1 MVRVLGEASCLVDA
15 RRDAGIG
22 RYARHLV
29 DALHSVSG
37 IELELAQPPRP
48 PLSESRP
55 GRFIHAQPTALRAAA
70 RVKPDILHGLGGE
83 PVAGFPLAR
92 QVVTVHDVEMWRAG
106 ATSELRDVALK
117 AYAMTLAALIRE
129 CGAYIAVSRTSA
141 DDAIS
146 TLGLARERMHVVPE
160 GVSPAF
166 AAMATD
172 RDRDVL
178 DALGLRPRGYVFW
191 AGSLRRRDPRKG
203 LDALIEAVGRL
214 GPEGPPLALAGSAG
228 DEATRLQDVASRSG
242 CRIVLCGQQDDAD
255 LASLYRGAGVFALAS
270 THEGFGLAALEAMAC
285 GAPVV
290 ATLAG
295 NLPDLCGGVAL
306 LVPVGDPGAL
316 SSALDAVLRGPRRA
330 AAMGAAGVERAAGFT
345 WQRAARETAA
355 VYRELVADLTGRR
368 RSPSAVPS

>member
-1 MVRVLGEASCLVDA
+1 MVRVLAEASCLVDA
-15 RRDAGIG
+15 RRNAGIG

-29 DALHSVSG
+29 DALHGVDG
-37 IELELAQPPRP
+37 VELELAQPPRP

-55 GRFIHAQPTALRAAA
+55 GRFIHAQPTALRLAA
-70 RVKPDILHGLGGE
+70 RMKPDILHGLGGE

-92 QVVTVHDVEMWRAG
+92 QVITVHDVEMWRAG

-141 DDAIS
+141 DDAVS
-146 TLGLARERMHVVPE
+146 TLGLPPDRVHVVPE
-160 GVSPAF
+160 GVAPAF
-166 AAMATD
+166 AATPTD
-172 RDRDVL
+172 RDGDVL
-178 DALGLRPRGYVFW
+178 GALGLGRRGYVFW

-203 LDALIEAVGRL
+203 LDVLIEAVGRL
-214 GPEGPPLALAGSAG
+214 GPEGPPLALAGSGG
-228 DEATRLQDVASRSG
+228 DETTRLQDLASRSG
-242 CRIVLCGQQDDAD
+242 CRLLLCGQQSDAD

-295 NLPDLCGGVAL
+295 NLPDLCGGAAL
-306 LVPVGDPGAL
+306 LVPVSDAGAL
-316 SSALDAVLRGPRRA
+316 ASALDAVLRGPHRA
-330 AAMGAAGVERAAGFT
+330 AAMGAA
-345 WQRAARETAA
+345 
-355 VYRELVADLTGRR
+355 
-368 RSPSAVPS
+368 